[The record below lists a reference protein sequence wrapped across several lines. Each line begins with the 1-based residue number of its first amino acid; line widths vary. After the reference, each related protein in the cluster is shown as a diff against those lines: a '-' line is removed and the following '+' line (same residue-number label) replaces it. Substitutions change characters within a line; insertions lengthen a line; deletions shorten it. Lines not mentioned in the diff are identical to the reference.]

1 MRRTWHW
8 LQWIFWSSVLL
19 ATALGIGVAV
29 FLYDLSKELP
39 QNIDA
44 ELEKRDTLPT
54 VIYDRNGNQIDE
66 IYIQRRILVPYEE
79 FPPYLIQ
86 ALLASED
93 NRFFS
98 HYGIDPLRIF
108 KALYVDILAGG
119 FVQGASTLTQQTARL
134 FLLTTQKLVVRKL
147 REMLLAFQLER
158 QFTKEQILSLYLNKV
173 FLGNAEGVEAAAQG
187 YFGKHV
193 RDLTVAESA
202 LVVGILPAPSR
213 YNPNVNPA
221 LALERRN
228 VVLQRML
235 EERFLSPE
243 EYRIVLQEPLKL
255 IRIDDPTTD
264 ATAYYVEHAR
274 RYLLDKYGKDTL
286 YQGGLRV
293 RLAMDLDYQIFAHQ
307 AFQRGVLDLTRRQ
320 GYRGPLFRPTPVS
333 DNTTEIPD
341 NATDAD
347 IVAATPD
354 NNTEALAAYKVLQQN
369 RMLLGS
375 IVHGVVTSLDEE
387 QAVVWLG
394 EQEGVLDWESIRRW
408 QLAGEKQDDPPQPL
422 EKLSDALAQGDL
434 IRVRLAD
441 FHPEADRFQL
451 ELYQPPRINGAV
463 LGMDPENGQVLAM
476 IGGYRHEASEFN
488 RAIQAKRQPGSAFK
502 PIVYA
507 AALDAGY
514 TPASQLID
522 SPRAYRTGLSNYG
535 DEEIWIPKN
544 YNKKLLGNVSLRT
557 ALVKSLNLPTIGLVD
572 DLAPKNIIGYA
583 QRLGIATEI
592 PPNLTI
598 ALGSFSVTLQEMV
611 SAYAVFAD
619 QGNLRRPVYLLSVE
633 EHDGSVLEQ
642 WKPKAEQV
650 ISPET
655 AFLIGDILRDVVRR
669 GTGWRARA
677 IERPSAGKTGS
688 TNDYVDAWYIGY
700 IPQLITGVY
709 VGFDQPRSLGPH
721 ESGSRAAA
729 PIWVEFMKNA
739 TASLP
744 TEQFP
749 QPPGVVTVRV
759 HSSGRRAGPCDAPD
773 QTHEEHF
780 RIGTEPPVDPLLPIK
795 CGSIAEETASSATE
809 RAVEEEDE
817 EELEL

>member
-1 MRRTWHW
+1 MRRVWRW
-8 LQWIFWSSVLL
+8 LQWLFWIGILL
-19 ATALGIGVAV
+19 ATALGIGSGV

-39 QNIDA
+39 TNIDA
-44 ELEKRDTLPT
+44 ELEKRDTRPT
-54 VIYDRNGNQIDE
+54 VIYDRNSNQIDE
-66 IYIQRRILVPYEE
+66 LYIQRRIIVPFEE
-79 FPPYLIQ
+79 FPSHLVQ

-93 NRFFS
+93 SRFFS
-98 HYGIDPLRIF
+98 HYGIDPIRIF
-108 KALYVDILAGG
+108 KALYIDIMAGG

-134 FLLTTQKLVVRKL
+134 FLLSTQKLIIRKL
-147 REMLLAFQLER
+147 REMLLAFQLES

-202 LVVGILPAPSR
+202 LLVGVLPAPSR
-213 YNPNVNPA
+213 YNPNVNPK
-221 LALERRN
+221 LSLQRRN
-228 VVLQRML
+228 RVLQRML
-235 EERFLSPE
+235 KERYLTPG
-243 EYRIVLQEPLKL
+243 EYRVALQEPLKL
-255 IRIDDPTTD
+255 IRIDDPTAD

-274 RYLLDKYGKDTL
+274 RYLLSKYGKDSL

-293 RLAMDLDYQIFAHQ
+293 KLAMDLNYQILAH
-307 AFQRGVLDLTRRQ
+307 AALQRGVLDLTRRQ
-320 GYRGPLFRPTPVS
+320 GYRGALFRPEPTP
-333 DNTTEIPD
+333 DNASATPD
-341 NATDAD
+341 NATNAEL
-347 IVAATPD
+347 VAAIPD

-369 RMLLGS
+369 RMLLGN
-375 IVHGVVTSLDEE
+375 IVHGVLTSLDEE
-387 QAVVWLG
+387 EAVVWLG
-394 EQEGVLDWESIRRW
+394 EQEGVLDWESLRRW
-408 QLAGEKQDDPPQPL
+408 QLAGEQQDDPPERL
-422 EKLSDALAQGDL
+422 EKLSDALAKGDL
-434 IRVRLAD
+434 VRVRLAD

-451 ELYQPPRINGAV
+451 ELYQPPLINGAV
-463 LGMDPENGQVLAM
+463 MVMNPGNGQVLAM
-476 IGGYRHEASEFN
+476 IGGYRHETSEFN

-522 SPRAYRTGLSNYG
+522 SPRAYRTGQSSHG
-535 DEEIWIPKN
+535 SEEIWIPKN
-544 YNKKLLGNVSLRT
+544 YSKKLLGNVSLRT

-572 DLAPKNIIGYA
+572 DLDPRNIISYA
-583 QRLGIATEI
+583 QRLGITTEI

-611 SAYAVFAD
+611 SAYAVYAD
-619 QGNLRRPVYLLSVE
+619 QGNLRRPVYLLRVE
-633 EHDGSVLEQ
+633 DQDGNVLEQ
-642 WKPKAEQV
+642 WEPQAEQV

-655 AFLIGDILRDVVRR
+655 AFLVGNILRDVVRR
-669 GTGWRARA
+669 GTGWRARS
-677 IERPSAGKTGS
+677 IERPSAGKTGT

-709 VGFDQPRSLGPH
+709 VGFDHPRSLGPH

-729 PIWVEFMKNA
+729 PIWVDLMKNA
-739 TASLP
+739 VASLP

-759 HSSGRRAGPCDAPD
+759 HSSGRRAGPCDPPE
-773 QTHEEHF
+773 QTQEEYF
-780 RIGTEPPVDPLLPIK
+780 RIGTEPPVDPLLPVK
-795 CGSIAEETASSATE
+795 CGPVEEAETAASGTE
-809 RAVEEEDE
+809 QSVEE